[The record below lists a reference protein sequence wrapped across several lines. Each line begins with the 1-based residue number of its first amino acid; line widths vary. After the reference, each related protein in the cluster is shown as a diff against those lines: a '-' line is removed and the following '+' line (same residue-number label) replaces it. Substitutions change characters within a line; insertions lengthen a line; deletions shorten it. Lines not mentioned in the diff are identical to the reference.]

1 MSSNYKT
8 ESDLFRS
15 NFEHIKHK
23 RIVIYGIGRYTA
35 TLMPEIP
42 DFNVVG
48 FMDRDQDKIGTLIY
62 GLPILKK
69 EDAEAKAD
77 LVIINTVESYWKT
90 IFARIQDI
98 QLPVYYR
105 NGSRASLEFNHNEKL
120 KYWETSYEELA
131 QKAKEYDIVS
141 FDIFDT
147 LFMRKTYL
155 PKDNWDVIGKQ
166 ICSEWGERINFCEM
180 REQAAHIKKN
190 ENKTLDEIYE
200 TLAENANW
208 SKEKTA
214 RIKEIELE
222 VELKSLVPRNDV
234 VKLCKS
240 LMDMGKQVFF
250 ISDMY
255 LPSEWIAC
263 ALKKAGI
270 ICDVENIWVS
280 CEIKA
285 SKSNGSLWR
294 LYKEHIVKEKRALHI
309 GDNKEADIRNAERE
323 GIDTFYVMPGRDML
337 SYSSMKNIES
347 KICSLAA
354 SQMMGLIISR
364 LLNSPFCLNENCGK
378 IQFKNPEDFG
388 YCVYGPVIHTFLVW
402 LIQRSLKD
410 GKDQLLF
417 VARDGYFLSEDY
429 NFLVDDLLQ
438 QKKDCPK
445 GMYLLISRRIVLSA
459 MVSSK
464 ADFDEFAYFPFNG
477 TFSEYMFTRFG
488 IESLMEKDA
497 HTMET
502 ITLPGDKHKVEM
514 WILPYMEQI
523 ERFIHDN
530 KREYLQYL
538 DSCKISSNAAIVDT
552 WYYGNTQ
559 YCFNKL
565 RPKKID
571 GYYFAANLSPQN
583 RCYMTNKMTACF
595 QRKDDHQAKESN
607 LFKKAS
613 ITESLLTAPYGMIQ
627 MVWGDGRCFCLELKN
642 NQKYFSVKERIN
654 DGIKEFMVDF
664 WQGMKHTK
672 ITELSIDA
680 WFTDQLFGC
689 WFENGCE
696 LSQDIKDSFWT
707 DNAMVQGREFKIFE

>member
-1 MSSNYKT
+1 MPSNYKT
-8 ESDLFRS
+8 ESDIFKS
-15 NFEHIKHK
+15 NFEHFKHK
-23 RIVIYGIGRYTA
+23 KIVLYGIGRYTA
-35 TLMPEIP
+35 TLIPEIP
-42 DFNVVG
+42 DFNIIG
-48 FMDRDQDKIGTLIY
+48 FMDRDPDKIGTLIY
-62 GLPILKK
+62 GLPILTK
-69 EDAEAKAD
+69 EEAESRAD
-77 LVIINTVESYWKT
+77 LIIINTVESYWRA
-90 IFARIQDI
+90 IFTRIQDI
-98 QLPVYYR
+98 KVPVYYK
-105 NGSRASLEFNHNEKL
+105 NGKRATVEHYSKGKLEYWKL
-120 KYWETSYEELA
+120 TYDDLTR
-131 QKAKEYDIVS
+131 KAKEYDIIS

-155 PKDNWDVIGKQ
+155 PKDNWDVIEKW

-180 REQAAHIKKN
+180 REQAAHIKMD
-190 ENKTLDEIYE
+190 ENKTLKEIYE

-270 ICDVENIWVS
+270 VCDIENIWVS

-285 SKSNGSLWR
+285 SKSKGSLWK

-309 GDNKEADIRNAERE
+309 GDDKEADIRNAEKE
-323 GIDTFYVMPGRDML
+323 GIDTFYVMSGRDIL
-337 SYSSMKNIES
+337 SYSSMKNIEA

-364 LLNSPFCLNENCGK
+364 LLNSPFCLNRSCGK

-402 LIQRSLKD
+402 LIQRSLKA

-417 VARDGYFLSEDY
+417 VARDGYFLNEDY
-429 NFLVDDLLQ
+429 NFLIHDLLQ
-438 QKKDCPK
+438 QEKDCPK
-445 GMYLLISRRIVLSA
+445 ATYLLISRRVALSA
-459 MVSSK
+459 TVCSE
-464 ADFDEFAYFPFNG
+464 ADFDELAYFPFNG
-477 TFSEYMFTRFG
+477 TFSEYMLTRFG
-488 IESLMEKDA
+488 IESLMDEDV
-497 HTMET
+497 HMMET
-502 ITLPGDKHKVEM
+502 ITLPGDKLKVKM
-514 WILPYMEQI
+514 WILPYVEQI
-523 ERFIHDN
+523 KRLIRDN

-538 DSCKISSNAAIVDT
+538 ESCGISSNAAIVDT
-552 WYYGNTQ
+552 WYYGNIQ

-565 RPKKID
+565 MQKKID

-595 QRKDDHQAKESN
+595 QRKDDFQAKESN

-627 MVWGDGRCFCLELKN
+627 KVWGDGRCSCLELKN
-642 NQKYFSVKERIN
+642 NQKHFSVKERIN

-664 WQGMKHTK
+664 WQGMKYTK
-672 ITELSIDA
+672 ITELNIDA

-689 WFENGCE
+689 WFENGCD

-707 DNAMVQGREFKIFE
+707 DDAMVQGREFKIFE